1 MSLHL
6 HMVCSISQELL
17 SGIGTTLKVN
27 LVITGASNLV
37 EDLVNL
43 HTYGHYLST

>member
-17 SGIGTTLKVN
+17 SGIGTTMKVS

-37 EDLVNL
+37 AELVNQ
-43 HTYGHYLST
+43 HA